1 MRGAHRGDLFVH
13 RGVAQRAVA
22 DGDACE
28 FDGRVG
34 HVEVGFGDV
43 RLLAG
48 SEGEGAWE
56 RAQDVRC
63 TSRRSSRR

>member
-13 RGVAQRAVA
+13 RGVAQGAVA

-43 RLLAG
+43 WLLAG
-48 SEGEGAWE
+48 SEGRGCVGEGAG
-56 RAQDVRC
+56 RTMYIPA
-63 TSRRSSRR
+63 